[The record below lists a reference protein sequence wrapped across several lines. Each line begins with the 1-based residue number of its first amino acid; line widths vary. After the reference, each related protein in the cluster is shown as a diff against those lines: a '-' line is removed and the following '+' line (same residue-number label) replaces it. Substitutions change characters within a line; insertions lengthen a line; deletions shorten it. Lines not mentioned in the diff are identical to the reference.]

1 MFETFS
7 YDIPA
12 VLPSEARAHWAFMES
27 NSAAAV
33 MQAVCPHEWAD
44 IVAVLSTYRLDPSSW
59 LKAGG
64 NRGDIAE
71 QIDSEFSRRGWRE
84 TRLDLETKGILYLKN
99 GEKAGE
105 LPPIYQEGYLVDNF
119 KNRIVLDVEWNAK
132 DGNLD
137 RDLASYRSWFEAG
150 VISAGVIITK
160 DRLALLKLARE
171 LWGTHQ
177 ATLEIEQR
185 SSKLPID
192 LTTSTVTAFDKA
204 QMRVRRGVMG
214 SCPVLIVAA
223 NETTWNGQPYIE
235 PQEVAHDMQD
245 QTGSA
250 FADDNDDDDYDPD
263 SELTQAQALRAG
275 QERAIK
281 SWEDSQS

>member
-1 MFETFS
+1 MFETFT
-7 YDIPA
+7 YDLPA
-12 VLPSEARAHWAFMES
+12 VLPQVARSHWSFMES

-33 MQAVCPHEWAD
+33 MQAVCPQEWLD
-44 IVAVLSTYRLDPSSW
+44 IVDVLSTYRLDPSSW

-71 QIDSEFSRRGWRE
+71 QIDEEFAKRGWRE
-84 TRLDLETKGILYLKN
+84 ARLDLETKGILYLRG
-99 GEKAGE
+99 GEKLGE
-105 LPPIYQEGYLVDNF
+105 LPSVYQEGYLVDNF

-160 DRLALLKLARE
+160 DRLALLRLARR
-171 LWGTHQ
+171 LWADYQ
-177 ATLEIEQR
+177 ATLPDEDR
-185 SSKLPID
+185 SSRLPID

-223 NETTWNGQPYIE
+223 NEATWNGKPY
-235 PQEVAHDMQD
+235 
-245 QTGSA
+245 S
-250 FADDNDDDDYDPD
+250 
-263 SELTQAQALRAG
+263 
-275 QERAIK
+275 
-281 SWEDSQS
+281 

>member
-1 MFETFS
+1 MFETYS
-7 YDIPA
+7 YDLPS
-12 VLPSEARAHWAFMES
+12 VLPKAARDHWAFMES

-33 MQAVCPHEWAD
+33 MQAVCPAEWAD
-44 IVAVLSTYRLDPSSW
+44 IVEVLSTYRLDPASW

-71 QIDSEFSRRGWRE
+71 QIDEEFGKRGWRE
-84 TRLDLETKGILYLKN
+84 ARLDLETKGILYLKS
-99 GEKAGE
+99 GEKLGE
-105 LPPIYQEGYLVDNF
+105 LPAVYQEGYLVDNF

-160 DRLALLKLARE
+160 DRLALLNLARRI
-171 LWGTHQ
+171 WSHHQ
-177 ATLEIEQR
+177 VTLPSEHR
-185 SSKLPID
+185 SAKLPID

-204 QMRVRRGVMG
+204 QMRMRRGVMG

-223 NETTWNGQPYIE
+223 NEATWNGMPY
-235 PQEVAHDMQD
+235 
-245 QTGSA
+245 S
-250 FADDNDDDDYDPD
+250 
-263 SELTQAQALRAG
+263 
-275 QERAIK
+275 
-281 SWEDSQS
+281 